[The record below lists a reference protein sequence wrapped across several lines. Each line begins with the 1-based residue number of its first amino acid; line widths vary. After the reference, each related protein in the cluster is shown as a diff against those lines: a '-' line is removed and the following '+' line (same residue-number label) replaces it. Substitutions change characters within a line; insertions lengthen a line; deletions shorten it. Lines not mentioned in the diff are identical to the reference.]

1 MLVLGIQAGHSLG
14 NAHLHSCD
22 ISYNGDDV
30 KPATIALLTTALQA
44 NRGRLAAIK
53 GVSVCF
59 AFIGCAIPPPTLAGS
74 IRGVSLCVCVRFASL
89 ERSPLPTTSAPKP
102 TPQPHGF

>member
-74 IRGVSLCVCVRFASL
+74 L
-89 ERSPLPTTSAPKP
+89 
-102 TPQPHGF
+102 